1 MSWGPVQFPP
11 EPADW
16 TASLRARLFD
26 QRVVFL
32 SGRLTDELAGRA
44 AMELMTLDATG
55 DSGVRLHLESSGGEL
70 GAAMAVM
77 DVVDTMGVPV
87 TGVATGMVDGP
98 AVGVLA
104 ACERRIA
111 MPHARVHL
119 REPEASFSG
128 DAATVQR
135 WLEHR
140 RGQWRQF
147 CRRIGTALGWPL
159 DEVVALWSGS
169 PYLSADDA
177 LAIGLVHEIARRVP
191 GVTELRR
198 PGF

>member
-1 MSWGPVQFPP
+1 MSWGPVQFAP

-16 TASLRARLFD
+16 SASLRARLFD
-26 QRVVFL
+26 QRIVFL
-32 SGRLTDELAGRA
+32 DGPLTDELAGRV

-55 DSGVRLHLESSGGEL
+55 DTGVQLRLDSPGGEL
-70 GAAMAVM
+70 GAAISVM
-77 DVVDTMGVPV
+77 DVIDTMGVPV
-87 TGVATGMVDGP
+87 TGIAMGALEGP

-111 MPHARVHL
+111 MPHARLHV

-128 DAATVQR
+128 DAATIER

-140 RGQWRQF
+140 RLQWQQF
-147 CRRIGTALGWPL
+147 CRRIATALGWST
-159 DEVVALWSGS
+159 DEVRALWSGS
-169 PYLSADDA
+169 PYLGAEEA
-177 LAIGLVHEIARRVP
+177 LAIGLVHEIARRGP
-191 GVTELRR
+191 GVTEQRP

>member
-1 MSWGPVQFPP
+1 MTWSSVQFPP

-16 TASLRARLFD
+16 AASLRARLFD

-32 SGRLTDELAGRA
+32 NGRLTDEVAGRV

-55 DSGVRLHLESSGGEL
+55 DSGVQLHLESPGGEL
-70 GAAMAVM
+70 GAAVAVI

-87 TGVATGMVDGP
+87 TGVAMGMLEGP
-98 AVGVLA
+98 AVGILA

-111 MPHARVHL
+111 MPHVRLHL

-128 DAATVQR
+128 DAATIER

-140 RGQWRQF
+140 RGQWHQF
-147 CRRIGTALGWPL
+147 CRRMGTALGWGV
-159 DEVVALWSGS
+159 DEVESLWSRS
-169 PYLSADDA
+169 PYLGAEDA